1 MSDDLQKL
9 NLVELYDLLV
19 LPEAPAPVSMWPQTV
34 GWIWLGL
41 AVLFLIGLGFWK
53 LLAWRRATQYRR
65 EALAELR
72 TAGDDPVAIS
82 SILRRTALAAFAR
95 DTVAGLQG
103 SEWLEFLDHTSDAK
117 SFARSDAGRVLA
129 TAPFSPQPPHKDLP
143 AMAEVWIK
151 MHRRPEQAS

>member
-1 MSDDLQKL
+1 MSEDLKKL

-19 LPEAPAPVSMWPQTV
+19 LPEAPAPVSMWPQTA

-72 TAGDDPVAIS
+72 MAGDDPVAIS
-82 SILRRTALAAFAR
+82 SILRRTALAAFER
-95 DTVAGLQG
+95 DSVAGLQG
-103 SEWLEFLDHTSDAK
+103 SEWLEFLDYTSDAK
-117 SFARSDAGRVLA
+117 NFVRSDAGRVLA
-129 TAPFSPQPPHKDLP
+129 KAPFSPQSPHEDLP
-143 AMAEVWIK
+143 AMAEAWIK
-151 MHRRPEQAS
+151 KHRRPERAS